1 MELASDSIWDD
12 EKIRHRIAE
21 RVSVYFPDLPG
32 PIDVRISKTTRRA
45 YSQIF
50 EAQISAQNRQTRR
63 IIVKV
68 SASARREYDELQ
80 ALREIFEIHAS
91 CGVATPLDYFSEGPA
106 LVMEAVGGSSLQTL
120 FPRWYWGATN
130 LRSAEVACDV
140 AGKWLR
146 VYHAIS
152 PTSSGCSIDI
162 EGKLAEFQ
170 RTWKDL
176 AAVGFSQ
183 RIGAKITC
191 FLESIAEVVAA
202 KSIPAVRVHGDFSID
217 NIWLDRGRIVVLDI
231 SGARRNAC
239 ELDIAAFM
247 NSLLLMRFGGWISYQ
262 TLCSLRRSFLLGYG
276 DDVSV
281 NAARVVFFQATGL
294 VDVLWELWQR
304 RPTLL
309 TRVLSRPVL
318 AGLIKVLDERI
329 S

>member
-1 MELASDSIWDD
+1 M
-12 EKIRHRIAE
+12 
-21 RVSVYFPDLPG
+21 YFPDLPG
-32 PIDVRISKTTRRA
+32 PIDVRISRTIQRA

-50 EAQISAQNRQTRR
+50 EAEISAQNRPTRR

-80 ALREIFEIHAS
+80 ALQQAFAVQATCR
-91 CGVATPLDYFSEGPA
+91 VATPLDYFAEGPA

-140 AGKWLR
+140 AGRWLR
-146 VYHAIS
+146 LYHAIS
-152 PTSSGCSIDI
+152 PTNSASSIDI

-170 RTWKDL
+170 RAWKDL
-176 AAVGFSQ
+176 AAVGFSKQ
-183 RIGAKITC
+183 TGSKITG
-191 FLESIAEVVAA
+191 FLSSIGEGIAA
-202 KSIPAVRVHGDFSID
+202 KSVFAVRVHGDFSID

-231 SGARRNAC
+231 SGARRNAR
-239 ELDIAAFM
+239 ELDIAAFL

-262 TLCSLRRSFLLGYG
+262 SFCSLRRSFLSGYG
-276 DDVSV
+276 DDVSID
-281 NAARVVFFQATGL
+281 AARVVFFQATGL

-304 RPTLL
+304 RPTWL